1 MLVNDIDEIVKQN
14 HYGARCW
21 LNSKDVCQ
29 EICCTECQVFLDA
42 VSNTVKKVTVVEN
55 YRVPEAI
62 KISF

>member
-29 EICCTECQVFLDA
+29 ESCCTECQVFLDA
-42 VSNTVKKVTVVEN
+42 VSNAVRKVTVVEN
-55 YRVPEAI
+55 CRVPEAI

>member
-29 EICCTECQVFLDA
+29 EICCPGCQVFLDA
-42 VSNTVKKVTVVEN
+42 VRTAVRKVIVVEN
-55 YRVPEAI
+55 CRVPEAI

>member
-42 VSNTVKKVTVVEN
+42 VSNAVKKVTVVEN
-55 YRVPEAI
+55 CRVPEAI